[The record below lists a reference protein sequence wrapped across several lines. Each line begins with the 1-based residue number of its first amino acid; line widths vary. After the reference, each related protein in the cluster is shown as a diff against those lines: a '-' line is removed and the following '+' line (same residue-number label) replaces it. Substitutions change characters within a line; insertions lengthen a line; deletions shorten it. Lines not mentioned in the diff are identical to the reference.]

1 MSLTPSIRRNKEVQA
16 LQTIASPYQMEVAR
30 KLSQN
35 MADNQA
41 RELLATDILY
51 KVGNLAL
58 IQAEILKNNPEAQ
71 VYTDYIMRAFTHYTT
86 QYLK

>member
-1 MSLTPSIRRNKEVQA
+1 MNSLLSKPTNTQA
-16 LQTIASPYQMEVAR
+16 LTQVVSPYQLEVTR
-30 KLSQN
+30 KLSQS

-71 VYTDYIMRAFTHYTT
+71 VYTDYILRAFTHYTT
-86 QYLK
+86 QHLK

>member
-1 MSLTPSIRRNKEVQA
+1 MNSLLSKPTNTQA
-16 LQTIASPYQMEVAR
+16 LTQVVSPYQLEVAR
-30 KLSQN
+30 KLSQS

-71 VYTDYIMRAFTHYTT
+71 VYTDYILRAFTHYTT
-86 QYLK
+86 HHLK

>member
-1 MSLTPSIRRNKEVQA
+1 MNSLLSKPTNTQA
-16 LQTIASPYQMEVAR
+16 LTQVVSPYQLEVAR
-30 KLSQN
+30 KLSQS

-41 RELLATDILY
+41 REMLATDILY

-71 VYTDYIMRAFTHYTT
+71 VYTDYILRAFTHYTT
-86 QYLK
+86 QYLR

>member
-1 MSLTPSIRRNKEVQA
+1 MNSLLSKPTNTQA
-16 LQTIASPYQMEVAR
+16 LTQVVSPYQLEVAR
-30 KLSQN
+30 KLSQS

-71 VYTDYIMRAFTHYTT
+71 VYTDYILRAFTHYTT
-86 QYLK
+86 PHLR

>member
-1 MSLTPSIRRNKEVQA
+1 MNSLLSKPTNTQA
-16 LQTIASPYQMEVAR
+16 LTQVVSPYQLEVAR
-30 KLSQN
+30 KLSQS

-58 IQAEILKNNPEAQ
+58 IQAEILKNNPEVKFIQ
-71 VYTDYIMRAFTHYTT
+71 TISCELLPITPHNT
-86 QYLK
+86 

>member
-1 MSLTPSIRRNKEVQA
+1 MNSLLSKPTNTQA
-16 LQTIASPYQMEVAR
+16 LTQVVSPYQLEVAR
-30 KLSQN
+30 KLSQS

-71 VYTDYIMRAFTHYTT
+71 VYTDYILRAFTQYTT
-86 QYLK
+86 QHLK

>member
-1 MSLTPSIRRNKEVQA
+1 MTYSLAKLSQSSQPLAQV
-16 LQTIASPYQMEVAR
+16 ASSYQMKVAR
-30 KLSQN
+30 KLSQS

-58 IQAEILKNNPEAQ
+58 IQAEILKNNPEARD
-71 VYTDYIMRAFTHYTT
+71 YTDYILRAFTHYIT
-86 QYLK
+86 QHLK

>member
-1 MSLTPSIRRNKEVQA
+1 MNSLLSKPTNTQA
-16 LQTIASPYQMEVAR
+16 LTQVVSPYQLEVAR
-30 KLSQN
+30 KLSQS

-71 VYTDYIMRAFTHYTT
+71 VYTDYILRAFTHYTT
-86 QYLK
+86 QHLR

>member
-1 MSLTPSIRRNKEVQA
+1 MTYSLQNTSQVTQLPR
-16 LQTIASPYQMEVAR
+16 TYQMEVAR
-30 KLSQN
+30 QLSHT

-58 IQAEILKNNPEAQ
+58 VQAEILKHNPEARD
-71 VYTDYIMRAFTHYTT
+71 YTDYILRAFTYYTT
-86 QYLK
+86 QHLK

>member
-51 KVGNLAL
+51 KVGNLLPLTVFQTVKAYQPL
-58 IQAEILKNNPEAQ
+58 
-71 VYTDYIMRAFTHYTT
+71 R
-86 QYLK
+86 